1 MDGARPPR
9 VLLVGLDRYGMRAC
23 VRLGLDTVVVCGG
36 PSWDAGVVAVPDGVR
51 VLRVDEHSSPE
62 AVLMALHR
70 AGLGERGA
78 FDAVYTSDEWSLVM
92 VSLLARHFGVR
103 GLSPRTAVRF
113 RDKTLQKQVV
123 RDAGVAAARTMLIE
137 DIHDLSGASAVRE
150 PAFWRDLGRGFGR
163 AVLKPVAG
171 AATARTSIVTSADD
185 LVARARDYREQRT
198 AQRTFVLEEYVG
210 GEEWI
215 ADGVVYDGELL
226 FCAVGRYG
234 DPCLTALGEGRPLTL
249 RHFDPDAE
257 AWAYRRALPVVAA
270 ALKALGLRDAPFH
283 MELFHDPDTEAVTFS
298 ECAARRGGAL
308 IHEQVLVKFRV
319 DLAEASVLAALGR
332 RPDIRPAIRA
342 GAVGS
347 TYLTDPG
354 GRSGILLGCPSAA
367 ELAAL
372 PCVEYARIER
382 PVGARLAPGLASTNQ
397 RIGQCLVVADTVP
410 RLAERLDTV
419 RDWFAARLR
428 ILPDGLTPRQL
439 RDLAYGSG
447 PGGAAEDAH
456 WR

>member
-23 VRLGLDTVVVCGG
+23 VRLGLDTVVACGG
-36 PSWDAGVVAVPDGVR
+36 SSWDAGVVAVPDGVR
-51 VLRVDEHSSPE
+51 ALRVDEHSSPE

-70 AGLGERGA
+70 AGLGGRGA

-103 GLSPRTAVRF
+103 GISPETAVHF

-123 RDAGVAAARTMLIE
+123 RDAGVAAARTVLIE
-137 DIHDLSGASAVRE
+137 DIHDLSGAPGIRD
-150 PAFWRDLGRGFGR
+150 PGFWRDFGR

-171 AATARTSIVTSADD
+171 AATARTSVVASADD
-185 LVARARDYREQRT
+185 LAARGRDYREQRT

-215 ADGVVYDGELL
+215 ADGVVYGGELL

-270 ALKALGLRDAPFH
+270 ALKALDLRDAPFH
-283 MELFHDPDTEAVTFS
+283 MELFHDPETEAVTFS

-308 IHEQVLVKFRV
+308 IHEQVLVKFQV
-319 DLAEASVLAALGR
+319 DLAEASILAALGR
-332 RPDIRPAIRA
+332 RPEIRPTVRP

-347 TYLTDPG
+347 TYLTGPSG
-354 GRSGILLGCPSAA
+354 ASGILLARPSAA
-367 ELAAL
+367 ELTAL

-382 PVGARLAPGLASTNQ
+382 PVGTRLAPGLASTNQ

-410 RLAERLDTV
+410 RLAGRLDAV
-419 RDWFAARLR
+419 REWFAARLR

-439 RDLAYGSG
+439 RDLPDGSG